1 MSTLDNRL
9 GTVRD
14 WITQMR
20 LGNPAASSPIVLP
33 ANRQTLDIG
42 PGEILEIAHA
52 ADPDYRRLVSLV
64 EQVFEAGANLIPVMT
79 GPVSDLCAISASSH
93 YSEATAPWRAAD
105 GLSNTHW
112 SINAGQLTGWWRCC
126 FTTPQTVAG
135 YAITAMSP
143 YGDSCPRDWTLR
155 GSNDGVNWTVLD
167 ARAGTTWSNGQRR
180 AFTLAQPATFS
191 CWEIHITGAARPDYT
206 TALAMAEV
214 QLHAP
219 ALARILVPPPQD
231 YRIEYLADRTRIQR
245 LAAERR
251 QLTATVRL

>member
-1 MSTLDNRL
+1 MSTLDTRL

-20 LGNPAASSPIVLP
+20 LGNPIAAP
-33 ANRQTLDIG
+33 AVNPADRQTIDIG
-42 PGEILEIAHA
+42 PGETLEIVHA
-52 ADPDYRRLVSLV
+52 ADPGYQRLVSLV
-64 EQVFEAGANLIPVMT
+64 EQVFEPGANLIPVMS
-79 GPVSDLCAISASSH
+79 GPVSDLCAIAASSN
-93 YSEATAPWRAAD
+93 YSETTAPWRAVD

-126 FTTPQTVAG
+126 FTEPQTAAG

-167 ARAGTTWSNGQRR
+167 ERAGVVWSNGQRR
-180 AFTLAQPATFS
+180 AFSLAQPATFA
-191 CWEIHITGAARPDYT
+191 CWEIQITGAARPDYT
-206 TALAMAEV
+206 TALAMSEV
-214 QLHAP
+214 QIYAP
-219 ALARILVPPPQD
+219 ASERILVSSPQD
-231 YRIEYLADRTRIQR
+231 YRIEYLTDRTRIQR

-251 QLTATVRL
+251 RLTATVRL